1 MRGACHQ
8 RCHGRVMDVLW
19 TGHTPSR
26 WHRSREE
33 ARAAASR
40 RSRPT
45 RGSSGAGPPSAP
57 PHRWLR
63 ESSPHWSRSQR
74 GGARTPA
81 RRKSPHRG
89 WRCRSR
95 GEGSAAANLRPTSRS
110 GGVIKVQRPRCRRRR
125 QQRGT
130 TPAALGLRCS
140 VTPRRRGRQIATRS
154 QRRRP
159 GGGDGRR
166 PISRRRSGR
175 KERWRSQKGKKCNKF
190 YPVRATRRHRHPPRG
205 SR

>member
-1 MRGACHQ
+1 MQRGGRSCAERRKQEAGRQ
-8 RCHGRVMDVLW
+8 REQGTGRRRRRRR
-19 TGHTPSR
+19 TRQRRATRQRKKRQGR
-26 WHRSREE
+26 ARREGGDHE
-33 ARAAASR
+33 VAR
-40 RSRPT
+40 
-45 RGSSGAGPPSAP
+45 
-57 PHRWLR
+57 
-63 ESSPHWSRSQR
+63 RSQR

-130 TPAALGLRCS
+130 TPAALGLRFS

-175 KERWRSQKGKKCNKF
+175 KERWRSQKGKKCPTF
-190 YPVRATRRHRHPPRG
+190 
-205 SR
+205 